1 MKNILCT
8 VFLTALLA
16 GCSRIQLAYN
26 QLDWLLPYYLETYTE
41 LTDQQ
46 SSYLEQEV
54 DRLLAWHCSTQVGAY
69 ARLLRAASTDFRSDH
84 MTVEKLADY
93 SNRVEQFWNNILLQA
108 SPAIAGLLLDA
119 DEAQLRELFDS
130 FQERNQEWLAEYRDT
145 TPEEMHA
152 NYTERMQRELE
163 RWFGPLQPAQQQ
175 AVLEWADH
183 FQPLGLD
190 GLQARETW
198 QSRLQELVSHR
209 DDRAT
214 FNTGIHEL
222 FSNPETYRPSAYQKR
237 LDYNREQT
245 IELVYRVGSQLDA
258 RQRNHLEHSAESVA
272 RDFDMLSCDDEE
284 TATPASDTISQGLL
298 THI

>member
-1 MKNILCT
+1 
-8 VFLTALLA
+8 
-16 GCSRIQLAYN
+16 
-26 QLDWLLPYYLETYTE
+26 
-41 LTDQQ
+41 
-46 SSYLEQEV
+46 
-54 DRLLAWHCSTQVGAY
+54 
-69 ARLLRAASTDFRSDH
+69 

-298 THI
+298 TQI